1 MAALTS
7 AYWPR
12 AFLYVYLS
20 FTRLLRTRN
29 RRAWTS
35 WSCNRRQQ
43 THCFFWKGSREA
55 RRDAIWSGSWAWGLC
70 PIRFTQNTTRVRERA
85 SDMDACNT
93 SFTFTDELKPTCHGT
108 TAASSAVAMFLE
120 LCAGQVEN
128 GPPPS
133 SFFQASQFSVLA
145 RLQNSGPS
153 GGWTRAATRQEMMPC
168 MSPWRYSWI
177 HTRISPSSQLR
188 TGGSICR
195 R

>member
-20 FTRLLRTRN
+20 LTRLLRTRN

-35 WSCNRRQQ
+35 WSCCTGTAANRRIASFGRVAGKQV
-43 THCFFWKGSREA
+43 RVV
-55 RRDAIWSGSWAWGLC
+55 GLG
-70 PIRFTQNTTRVRERA
+70 PLPYTIHAKHDQ
-85 SDMDACNT
+85 
-93 SFTFTDELKPTCHGT
+93 
-108 TAASSAVAMFLE
+108 AASSAVAMSLQ

-153 GGWTRAATRQEMMPC
+153 EGWTRAATRQEMMP
-168 MSPWRYSWI
+168 YSRI
-177 HTRISPSSQLR
+177 HTRVSPSSQLP